1 MIVLGYN
8 GFSHAATYFDAYM
21 GRRGR
26 DRNRLIGHDASAA
39 IFKDG
44 VLVAAAE
51 EERFNRI
58 KKTSTFPRNAIRYCL
73 QACGVTIDE
82 VDHITFP
89 WDYTDAMMSEIF
101 GRLFQGPGTL
111 EEKFQRFNDLR
122 NLYVNLISPR
132 RVMEDFN
139 LSLQASVAPEK
150 FIFVPHHLAHLMTGF
165 YVTGLQESAFLITDG
180 RAELLSSVMGTIDRQ
195 EYRIFSECSIG
206 LPHSLGILYANVT
219 RYLGYTPNSDEYKV
233 MALSSFA
240 QNPPEYDI
248 EQVIEL
254 LPGGTYRLHVENNAG
269 NILAYYRFFE
279 DFFGPRSDENDKN
292 AAYFIQTLT
301 ERAIAHQVRALE
313 QKTTSRHLILDG
325 GVALNCVNNSK
336 VLTHS
341 RFDDVHVGFAANDC
355 GVAIGAAFYPFYQ
368 QRRFAENHP
377 ITPYLGPCYSSAEMR
392 QALEARA
399 GQLQF
404 QEVTEERLFAIVTD
418 ALMSKKVIGWFQGS
432 MEYGP
437 RALGNRSILA
447 NPAFEDMKDVLNM
460 KVKYREPFRPFAG
473 VLIESEVQH
482 YFEMGK
488 KHASPYMTFV
498 FAVKPA
504 YRDKIPGA
512 IHIDGT
518 SRLQT
523 VAQAQNPKLYALLKT
538 FGEKAEVPCLVN
550 TSFNVQGEP
559 IVCSPADAV
568 NCFLNSGID
577 VLVLGDFLVYKQP
590 AAALE

>member
-8 GFSHAATYFDAYM
+8 GFSQAATYFDAYL

-58 KKTSTFPRNAIRYCL
+58 KKTSKFPKNAITYCL
-73 QACGVTIDE
+73 QACGVTLDE
-82 VDHITFP
+82 VDYVAFP
-89 WDYTDAMMSEIF
+89 WDNTDGMMSEIL
-101 GRLFQGPGTL
+101 GQLFHGPGTL
-111 EEKFQRFNDLR
+111 EAKFQRFNDLR
-122 NLYVNLISPR
+122 SLYFNVISPQ
-132 RVMEDFN
+132 RVLEDFN
-139 LSLQASVAPEK
+139 LSLQADFGMEK
-150 FIFVPHHLAHLMTGF
+150 FVFVPHHLAHVMTGF
-165 YVTGLQESAFLITDG
+165 FAAGLEESAFLITDG
-180 RAELLSSVMGTIDRQ
+180 RAELFSSIMGTIDRQ
-195 EYRIFSECSIG
+195 GYHIFSESSIG
-206 LPHSLGILYANVT
+206 MPHSIGVFYANIT

-240 QNPPEYDI
+240 QNPPDYDF
-248 EQVIEL
+248 EHVIEL
-254 LPGGTYRLHVENNAG
+254 LPEGTYKLHVENRPG
-269 NILAYYRFFE
+269 NIMAYYTFFE
-279 DFFGPRSDENDKN
+279 DFFGARSEENDRN
-292 AAYFIQTLT
+292 VAYFAQTLT
-301 ERAIAHQVRALE
+301 ERAIAHQIEALE
-313 QKTTSRHLILDG
+313 QKTTCRHLILDG

-336 VLTHS
+336 VLANST
-341 RFDDVHVGFAANDC
+341 FQDVHVCFAANDC

-368 QRRFAENHP
+368 QKLFGDNQVV
-377 ITPYLGPCYSSAEMR
+377 TPYLGPCYSKQEME
-392 QALEARA
+392 QALEARSE
-399 GQLQF
+399 QLRF
-404 QEVTEERLFAIVTD
+404 HELGEERLLEIVID
-418 ALMSKKVIGWFQGS
+418 ELMSKKVIGWFQGN

-447 NPAFEDMKDVLNM
+447 NPAFDDMKDFLNM

-473 VLIESEVQH
+473 VLIESDVQR

-488 KHASPYMTFV
+488 KHTSPYMTFV
-498 FAVKPA
+498 FAVKPEF
-504 YRDKIPGA
+504 RDKIPGA

-523 VAQAQNPKLYALLKT
+523 VSYAQNPKLYTLLKR

-577 VLVLGDFLVYKQP
+577 VLVLGNFLVYKRQ
-590 AAALE
+590 ALLE

>member
-8 GFSHAATYFDAYM
+8 GFSNAATFFDAYF

-26 DRNRLIGHDASAA
+26 DRNRLIGHDAAAA

-58 KKTSTFPRNAIRYCL
+58 KKTSTFPTNAIRYCL
-73 QACGVTIDE
+73 QSCGVTLDE
-82 VDHITFP
+82 VDYIAFP

-101 GRLFQGPGTL
+101 ARMFQAPGTL
-111 EEKFQRFNDLR
+111 EEKLQRFNDLR
-122 NLYVNLISPR
+122 SLYMNLISPR
-132 RVMEDFN
+132 RVIDDFN
-139 LSLQASVAPEK
+139 LSLHTDFPREK
-150 FIFVPHHLAHLMTGF
+150 FVFVPHHLAHVMTGF
-165 YVTGLQESAFLITDG
+165 FVSGMEESAFLITDG
-180 RAELLSSVMGTIDRQ
+180 RAELLSSIMGTINRDG
-195 EYRIFSECSIG
+195 YTIFDESSIG
-206 LPHSLGILYANVT
+206 LPNSLGILYANLT

-240 QNPPEYDI
+240 QNPPAYDF
-248 EQVIEL
+248 EQVISL
-254 LPGGTYRLHVENNAG
+254 LPEGTYRLHVENNAG
-269 NILAYYRFFE
+269 NVLAYYKFFE

-292 AAYFIQTLT
+292 AAYFMQTLV
-301 ERAIAHQVRALE
+301 ERAIAHQIRALE
-313 QKTTSRHLILDG
+313 EKTTCSNLILDG

-336 VLTHS
+336 VLANS
-341 RFDDVHVGFAANDC
+341 RFEDVHVGFAANDC
-355 GVAIGAAFYPFYQ
+355 GVTIGAAFYPFYEHKL
-368 QRRFAENHP
+368 FADHQT
-377 ITPYLGPCYSSAEMR
+377 ITPYLGPCYSHEDMR
-392 QALEARA
+392 QALEAKAAHLRFE
-399 GQLQF
+399 Q
-404 QEVTEERLFAIVTD
+404 VDEERLLGIVTD
-418 ALMSKKVIGWFQGS
+418 ELMSKKVIGWFQGK

-447 NPAFEDMKDVLNM
+447 NPAFEDMKDFLNM

-473 VLIESEVQH
+473 VLIESEVDT

-488 KHASPYMTFV
+488 KQSTPYMTFV
-498 FAVKPA
+498 FAARPEI
-504 YRDKIPGA
+504 RDKIPGA

-523 VAQAQNPKLYALLKT
+523 VSSEQNPKLYKLLQK
-538 FGEKAEVPCLVN
+538 FGETAEVPCLVN

-577 VLVLGDFLVYKQP
+577 VLVLGDFLVYKQ
-590 AAALE
+590 AAAAE

>member
-8 GFSHAATYFDAYM
+8 GFSNAAMYFDAYM

-26 DRNRLIGHDASAA
+26 DRNRLIGHDAAAA

-51 EERFNRI
+51 EERFTRI
-58 KKTSTFPRNAIRYCL
+58 KKTSQFPRHAIAYCL
-73 QACGVTIDE
+73 EACGATLAD
-82 VDHITFP
+82 VDYIAFP

-101 GRLFQGPGTL
+101 GRMFHGPGTL

-122 NLYVNLISPR
+122 NLYFHLISPQ
-132 RVMEDFN
+132 RVREDFN
-139 LSLQASVAPEK
+139 LSLHADVGPEK
-150 FIFVPHHLAHLMTGF
+150 FVFVPHHLAHLMTGF
-165 YVTGLQESAFLITDG
+165 FVSGMEESAFLITDG
-180 RAELLSSVMGTIDRQ
+180 RAELLSSVMGTIDRND
-195 EYRIFSECSIG
+195 YTIFHGSSIG
-206 LPHSLGILYANVT
+206 LADSLGILYANMT

-240 QNPPEYDI
+240 QNPPDYDY

-254 LPGGTYRLHVENNAG
+254 RPDGTYKLHVENNAG
-269 NILAYYRFFE
+269 NILAYYTFFE
-279 DFFGPRSDENDKN
+279 NFFGPRSEENDQN
-292 AAYFIQTLT
+292 AAFFIQTLT
-301 ERAIAHQVRALE
+301 ERAIAHQIKTLE
-313 QKTTSRHLILDG
+313 QKTNCTNLILDG

-336 VLTHS
+336 VLASS
-341 RFDDVHVGFAANDC
+341 RFEDVHIGFAANDC
-355 GVAIGAAFYPFYQ
+355 GVTIGAAFYPFYQ
-368 QRRFAENHP
+368 QKIFADNQA
-377 ITPYLGPCYSSAEMR
+377 ITPYLGPSYSR
-392 QALEARA
+392 QDMLHALESRSDRVHFEE
-399 GQLQF
+399 LS
-404 QEVTEERLFAIVTD
+404 EERLLEVVCNE
-418 ALMSKKVIGWFQGS
+418 LMSKKIIGWFQGS

-447 NPAFEDMKDVLNM
+447 NPVFDDMKDFLNM

-473 VLIESEVQH
+473 VLIESDVHE

-488 KHASPYMTFV
+488 KQTSPYMTFV
-498 FAVKPA
+498 FEAKPA
-504 YRDKIPGA
+504 FRDKIPGA

-523 VAQAQNPKLYALLKT
+523 VSHEQNPKLYALLKK
-538 FGEKAEVPCLVN
+538 FAARAEVPCLVN

-559 IVCSPADAV
+559 IVCSPTDAV

-577 VLVLGDFLVYKQP
+577 VLVLGNFLAYKR
-590 AAALE
+590 